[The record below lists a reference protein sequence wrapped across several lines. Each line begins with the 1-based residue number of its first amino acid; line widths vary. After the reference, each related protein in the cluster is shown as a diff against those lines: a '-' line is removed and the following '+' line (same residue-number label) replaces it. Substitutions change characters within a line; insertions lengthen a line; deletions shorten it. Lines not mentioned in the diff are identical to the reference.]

1 MRPLKELTDADL
13 ERLMVDGR
21 GLLDAPEHVI
31 QRGLAVWKSSRPAAP
46 GVLERLAAVLTFD
59 SAGASALAFGARSNA
74 AGVRQMFYSVE
85 GREIDLRIAG
95 VDDRAMFK
103 LSGQVL
109 GPDTAGSVMVMPSGG
124 AGDIQSCPLSDLGE
138 FVLAPLGPGRYH
150 LRFELGGTVIDLP
163 MLGLPLEA

>member
-1 MRPLKELTDADL
+1 MRPLSELPDRDL
-13 ERLMVDGR
+13 ERLLVESR
-21 GLLDAPEHVI
+21 QLLDAPEHVVR
-31 QRGLAVWKSSRPAAP
+31 RGLAVWKAPRPVAP
-46 GVLERLAAVLTFD
+46 GMFKRLAAVLMFD
-59 SAGASALAFGARSNA
+59 SGGASALAFGARSSA

-95 VDDRAMFK
+95 VDDRGMFK

-109 GPDTAGSVMVMPSGG
+109 GPDTAGSVVVMPSG
-124 AGDIQSCPLSDLGE
+124 AARDSQSCPLSDLGE

-150 LRFELGGTVIDLP
+150 VRLELGATVIDLP